1 MIPARPKINIYQS
14 SKNALLFLFKDSDG
28 ADYDLSIYSSIKG
41 VVLRGFDRKNPVLE
55 FEPTITG
62 NQLSY
67 TFSPEVTEATFP
79 RSGYVIEFRFF
90 SSEWIP
96 LVVAEVVL
104 NNAFKAGTVLNQS
117 ELIVTE
123 EQVIVNMSETAELAG
138 IALGAA
144 EEAVQAKEDT
154 EAAATQALIDIEYA
168 RVAALGQIGTAET
181 DAVTAVNNARDTGV
195 LAVEGARDQ
204 GVGAVETARDNAIT
218 AINLLV
224 TQAEEARD
232 ESVAAKDISV
242 EAKNDAVEA
251 KDDAVSAKED
261 AETAQTGSETAR
273 DESVAAK
280 DEIVDKIDF
289 TGLVEGDIL
298 RRGGTK
304 LVRMSEVEFLKR
316 KEPLVESFAGNLYDL
331 ARIKAWHSFI
341 GVDATPFTHL
351 DSGQAVT
358 NVLGSLV
365 LQGNVGIPTA
375 NPTFVKFPIDLK
387 ESGSGSRPDFSF
399 RWRLTI
405 GLEPF
410 INLRRVGVRIIKD
423 NDNYIEIR
431 VGQAAVTIVKVV
443 LGVSTTLINI
453 DIPGGDNVSRA
464 IGHALPVEMFFGLRG
479 RDGQSALIYYDPRG
493 GNVERLVVNSSDIN
507 EIFPETDKVNELG
520 LFTLHSS
527 NTGAFVNFIVEDM
540 TV

>member
-67 TFSPEVTEATFP
+67 TLSPEVTEATFP

-96 LVVAEVVL
+96 LVVADVVL

-123 EQVIVNMSETAELAG
+123 EQVIVNVSETAELAG

-154 EAAATQALIDIEYA
+154 EAAAAQALIDIEDA
-168 RVAALGQIGTAET
+168 RVAALGQIDTAEG
-181 DAVTAVNNARDTGV
+181 DAVTAVNNARDAGV

-242 EAKNDAVEA
+242 AA
-251 KDDAVSAKED
+251 KDDAVDAKVD
-261 AETAQTGSETAR
+261 AESARDDAQLAQTGSETAR

-289 TGLVEGDIL
+289 TGLVQGDIL
-298 RRGGTK
+298 RRDGTK
-304 LVRMSEVEFLKR
+304 LVRINEKEFLKNPV
-316 KEPLVESFAGNLYDL
+316 PLYGSFLSAHTVNDSHIAWDSFVRPNG
-331 ARIKAWHSFI
+331 AIGKA
-341 GVDATPFTHL
+341 
-351 DSGQAVT
+351 DSGQDWVTILGTGYNITDSRALPAVNEAT
-358 NVLGSLV
+358 MTGLS
-365 LQGNVGIPTA
+365 
-375 NPTFVKFPIDLK
+375 NPTK
-387 ESGSGSRPDFSF
+387 EELVVGGLVRTSTGGDPRRNGFFMARDANNWF
-399 RWRLTI
+399 R
-405 GLEPF
+405 F
-410 INLRRVGVRIIKD
+410 
-423 NDNYIEIR
+423 
-431 VGQAAVTIVKVV
+431 
-443 LGVSTTLINI
+443 GVSNLGIIVEKNVSGTITQLTSFSLRPSFPSPIPKGNNTLINQVFHWKLRFLSWT
-453 DIPGGDNVSRA
+453 DDA
-464 IGHALPVEMFFGLRG
+464 YFLLTCDEIGVRLGFDLSEHVGVFRNEINYAGLFGLHT
-479 RDGQSALIYYDPRG
+479 G
-493 GNVERLVVNSSDIN
+493 GGGIRS
-507 EIFPETDKVNELG
+507 FYMHP
-520 LFTLHSS
+520 
-527 NTGAFVNFIVEDM
+527 AR
-540 TV
+540 